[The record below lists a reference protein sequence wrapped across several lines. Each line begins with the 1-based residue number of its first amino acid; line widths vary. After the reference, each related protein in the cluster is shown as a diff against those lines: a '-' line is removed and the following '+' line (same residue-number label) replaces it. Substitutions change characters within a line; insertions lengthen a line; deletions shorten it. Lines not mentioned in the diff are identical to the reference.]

1 MKSIAHTNQ
10 RYFKD
15 IVISDQITATTDLK
29 AALDGVDA
37 ILFVVPTKVTRLV
50 AKQVAETL
58 DHPVTVMHASKG
70 LEPGTHDR
78 ISQILEEEIPASLR
92 SEVSGRFWTESC
104 RGDHRTGHHPYYSSL
119 KRFRGCTLCSRT
131 L

>member
-1 MKSIAHTNQ
+1 MEKQTVAVLGPGSWGTALSQVLNDNGHEVRLWGNIQEQIDEINTAHTNQ

-15 IVISDQITATTDLK
+15 IVISEEITATTDLK

-70 LEPGTHDR
+70 LTWYT
-78 ISQILEEEIPASLR
+78 R
-92 SEVSGRFWTESC
+92 SDFSN
-104 RGDHRTGHHPYYSSL
+104 P
-119 KRFRGCTLCSRT
+119 
-131 L
+131 

>member
-1 MKSIAHTNQ
+1 MEKQTVAVLGPGSWGTALSQVLNDNGHEVRLWGNIQEQIDEINTAHTNQ

-15 IVISDQITATTDLK
+15 IVISEDITATTDLK

-58 DHPVTVMHASKG
+58 DHPVTVMHA
-70 LEPGTHDR
+70 
-78 ISQILEEEIPASLR
+78 
-92 SEVSGRFWTESC
+92 
-104 RGDHRTGHHPYYSSL
+104 
-119 KRFRGCTLCSRT
+119 
-131 L
+131 